1 MVVYELGFSHIDV
14 MSTASN
20 TNVSKYEADFSVCL
34 GSKLRKLRKE
44 RGLTQ
49 EAVANASGI
58 AVYTYQ
64 KFEKGMSKPG
74 TPMNPTLHTLH
85 ALCRVLD
92 VKLIDLLDINI
103 SDWKSTDEKLP
114 RKTKTR

>member
-1 MVVYELGFSHIDV
+1 
-14 MSTASN
+14 MSTAPDTHVN
-20 TNVSKYEADFSVCL
+20 TYEADFSICL
-34 GSKLRKLRKE
+34 GSKLRRIRKA

-49 EAVANASGI
+49 EQVANASGI

-64 KFEKGMSKPG
+64 KFEKGKSKPH

-92 VKLIDLLDINI
+92 VRLVDLLDINV
-103 SDWKSTDEKLP
+103 SEWKRTEAGLFNKKDDSE
-114 RKTKTR
+114 